1 MCRWTAVGYWS
12 RTLLALAACGRDSTG
27 LGSGHGKIAFASS
40 RSGSSQIWVMNTDG
54 TAATQVTHDTVPNM
68 DPAWSRDAAELAF
81 VALFSDRASIYTAN
95 ADGTVMHADGSAQ
108 VRLTNNHVGD
118 NQPGWSPDGSQIA
131 FASDRDGDAE
141 IYVMNADGT
150 RALRLTNSPG
160 LDFGPSWRRSVP

>member
-1 MCRWTAVGYWS
+1 
-12 RTLLALAACGRDSTG
+12 
-27 LGSGHGKIAFASS
+27 
-40 RSGSSQIWVMNTDG
+40 MNTDG

-118 NQPGWSPDGSQIA
+118 NQPSWSPDGSQIA